1 MLDGNE
7 ADDKIVSVLHNDAMY
22 SQFDDISDL
31 PDLVVNRLKH
41 YFLTYKD
48 LPGNEADVEIT
59 HIFGAEEAREVIER
73 SLKDYRKR
81 FESLE
86 DAVSNV

>member
-22 SQFDDISDL
+22 SQFEDISAL
-31 PDLVVNRLKH
+31 PEIVVNRLKH

-59 HIFGAEEAREVIER
+59 HTYGAEEAREVINR
-73 SLKDYRKR
+73 SLKDYHKR
-81 FESLE
+81 FENLE
-86 DAVSNV
+86 DAVSSV